1 MHAEVCIYCVLFFC
15 NGQYAP
21 VWRKTSEGTL
31 LLLWFVTWPSRNTFY
46 PRRVLLQQVKPKGLR
61 IKTLNLRMKHID
73 CFHFLAKICHC
84 ISFKSL
90 FSGAWVFVS
99 WLLLKTDAWYND
111 SHDWALR
118 SFSVKVPQII
128 KLLKSQSG
136 EGISMVSVSCELLA
150 ISASWSYG
158 YASKFPFRSVRC
170 GNFPLRSGKHGHVPL
185 RPLQYS
191 LFLFMSVQHSHRA
204 LYNIAAIFLSGQC
217 NVAAFHVIK
226 AAACE

>member
-1 MHAEVCIYCVLFFC
+1 
-15 NGQYAP
+15 
-21 VWRKTSEGTL
+21 
-31 LLLWFVTWPSRNTFY
+31 
-46 PRRVLLQQVKPKGLR
+46 
-61 IKTLNLRMKHID
+61 
-73 CFHFLAKICHC
+73 
-84 ISFKSL
+84 
-90 FSGAWVFVS
+90 
-99 WLLLKTDAWYND
+99 
-111 SHDWALR
+111 
-118 SFSVKVPQII
+118 
-128 KLLKSQSG
+128 
-136 EGISMVSVSCELLA
+136 MVSVSCELLA